1 MKEVYDENFNIVG
14 YRAKTLKVYTNEQNT
29 VCGLCRYP
37 YELIKIRR
45 IRKAFA
51 PARYAIVCRHHVHSS
66 DSTVSLIVVRYIN
79 DDEVDKFLELEY
91 DELIKELKK
100 DP

>member
-29 VCGLCRYP
+29 VCGLCRYQ
-37 YELIKIRR
+37 YELIKIHR

-51 PARYAIVCRHHVHSS
+51 PARYAIVHRHHIHGL
-66 DSTVSLIVVRYIN
+66 DSVDLVVERWVN
-79 DDEVDKFLELEY
+79 DDEVDKFLKLEY